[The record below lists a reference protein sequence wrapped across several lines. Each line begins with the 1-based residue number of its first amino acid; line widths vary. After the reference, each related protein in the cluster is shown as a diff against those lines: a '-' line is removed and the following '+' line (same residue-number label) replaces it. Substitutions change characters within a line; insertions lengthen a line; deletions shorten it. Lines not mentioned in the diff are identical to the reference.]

1 MIRRPPRS
9 TLFPYTTLFRSLSQ
23 SVVLLGAARLGLW
36 LLPLTVV
43 RRLLAR
49 TAPTPSGALAT
60 PERIAWAVALARRVV
75 PRASCLP
82 QALAAEALLTRGGRR
97 VELRIGVV
105 KTERGRL
112 VAHAWVE
119 SGGRGVVG
127 GLHEGVA
134 RCTPLPPLPH
144 ARRRRGS
151 RFSASNAP
159 PPPVRA
165 PHAR

>member
-1 MIRRPPRS
+1 MRLRPLDRFLRLTPADR
-9 TLFPYTTLFRSLSQ
+9 LLLAQ
-23 SVVLLGAARLGLW
+23 SVVLLGAARWALW

-60 PERIAWAVALARRVV
+60 PERIAWAVALARRVG

-119 SGGRGVVG
+119 SGGRRAGCALPR
-127 GLHEGVA
+127 GLSPRA
-134 RCTPLPPLPH
+134 PLPPP
-144 ARRRRGS
+144 
-151 RFSASNAP
+151 
-159 PPPVRA
+159 
-165 PHAR
+165 

>member
-1 MIRRPPRS
+1 MRLRPLDRFLRLTPADR
-9 TLFPYTTLFRSLSQ
+9 LLLAQ

-105 KTERGRL
+105 TTERGRL

-119 SGGRGVVG
+119 SGGRGG
-127 GLHEGVA
+127 GGGA
-134 RCTPLPPLPH
+134 P
-144 ARRRRGS
+144 RGGS
-151 RFSASNAP
+151 PAP
-159 PPPVRA
+159 PPPPP
-165 PHAR
+165 PHPPRRRRSRL